1 MNTNLKKGIQKLKS
15 IQEQVLKNY
24 LTNGLVQTA
33 KKKNKTLLKK
43 NSQLIVSKKE
53 EEYVLRTQGTR

>member
-1 MNTNLKKGIQKLKS
+1 MNTNLKKGTQKLKS

-24 LTNGLVQTA
+24 LKNGLVQTV
-33 KKKNKTLLKK
+33 KKKNKTSLKK